1 MPPPLTAVL
10 LSSGFDES
18 IFTDH
23 SPAEVFSAAF
33 EALRLKWAVDLVSG
47 PTLNLISH
55 SCGCRQGKA
64 VHLRLRPEHL
74 VHHSAGYLQGWVVD
88 QGRQVAGGPRLQE
101 P

>member
-1 MPPPLTAVL
+1 MRRPLTVVL
-10 LSSGFDES
+10 LSSGSGEG

-23 SPAEVFSAAF
+23 PPAGVLTAVF
-33 EALRLKWAVDLVSG
+33 EALPPNWAVVLVSG
-47 PTLNLISH
+47 PTLPLISH